1 MSTVRI
7 QVRRG
12 TAAQWTAAN
21 PILAAGEMGYE
32 TDTSQIRVGDD
43 IHTWSQLPV
52 INETVEGFQ
61 NALADYVLVSDR
73 NVADGVAALDPS
85 GNLLVPGSSIIIE
98 GATNNAFETTLAVAD
113 PTADR
118 TITLPNA
125 SGTIALTSDIAELAQ
140 DSINDSLVAGTG
152 ITKSYDDA
160 ANTLTV
166 SVDTS
171 AIQPRVADISDTEI
185 GYLNNVSSN
194 IQTQL
199 DGKFALANASTTNIA
214 EGTNLYFTNERA
226 QDAVGTIMGSGLTY
240 NDAGDTIVVDTAVI
254 ATRSFT
260 TDAVSTAVSDLIAS
274 SPSTLNTLNELA
286 TALGNDASFATTI
299 TNSLGTKLALSGGTM
314 SGNISLDGNKVTN
327 LGAPV
332 ADNDATRKIY
342 VDSTISSSIATEA
355 TNRDSAIASAISTEV
370 TNRNTAI
377 STETTNRN
385 SAITSSINAE
395 VSDRNTAIANHSAV
409 TTSVHGIA
417 NTAELA
423 TKEFAASLLTGATKS
438 NIVITGDKNGLTITA
453 ENGVSD
459 STTDNLTEGTTNLYL
474 TNERVDDRVDA
485 LISVSS
491 GLTKTYN
498 DAAGTLNFAPDTAVL
513 ATRSFVDDA
522 KADAISTADG
532 HTTTAIATAIGT
544 EVTDRNSAIG
554 THAAVTTTVHG
565 IANTANLVA
574 TTDTGSVTS
583 TMIADGTIVNA
594 DINASAAIALSKLAT
609 DPLARANHTGT
620 QLASTISDFNE
631 AAQDAIGGILGSG
644 LTYNDA
650 GDAITVNSSVV
661 QLRVSGID
669 DTEIGYLNGVT
680 SAIQTQIDAKAPLA
694 SPALTGSPTAP
705 TAAAADNS
713 TKIATTAYA
722 DRAASNAASALVAAS
737 PAALDTLNELAAA
750 LGNDA
755 SFSTTMTNALAAKAP
770 LASPTFTGTVT
781 LPTGTVTSGMIL
793 DGTIVDAD
801 INASA
806 AIAQSKISGLSTSL
820 GLKANLAA
828 PSFTGGVTVDASGV
842 VFTDGVQN
850 KAGVPSLTAIG
861 PTTSTSCTLDQLGTA
876 AANRDTIQPL
886 AGAIAITF
894 EATGNAKYAIGSSIT
909 FYQAS
914 GTGANFV
921 ESGIT
926 LLATPGKTLR
936 TTNSS
941 VTITKI
947 AATTWLLA
955 GDLKA

>member
-1 MSTVRI
+1 M
-7 QVRRG
+7 
-12 TAAQWTAAN
+12 
-21 PILAAGEMGYE
+21 
-32 TDTSQIRVGDD
+32 
-43 IHTWSQLPV
+43 
-52 INETVEGFQ
+52 
-61 NALADYVLVSDR
+61 
-73 NVADGVAALDPS
+73 
-85 GNLLVPGSSIIIE
+85 
-98 GATNNAFETTLAVAD
+98 
-113 PTADR
+113 
-118 TITLPNA
+118 
-125 SGTIALTSDIAELAQ
+125 
-140 DSINDSLVAGTG
+140 
-152 ITKSYDDA
+152 
-160 ANTLTV
+160 
-166 SVDTS
+166 
-171 AIQPRVADISDTEI
+171 
-185 GYLNNVSSN
+185 
-194 IQTQL
+194 
-199 DGKFALANASTTNIA
+199 
-214 EGTNLYFTNERA
+214 
-226 QDAVGTIMGSGLTY
+226 
-240 NDAGDTIVVDTAVI
+240 
-254 ATRSFT
+254 
-260 TDAVSTAVSDLIAS
+260 
-274 SPSTLNTLNELA
+274 
-286 TALGNDASFATTI
+286 
-299 TNSLGTKLALSGGTM
+299 
-314 SGNISLDGNKVTN
+314 
-327 LGAPV
+327 
-332 ADNDATRKIY
+332 
-342 VDSTISSSIATEA
+342 
-355 TNRDSAIASAISTEV
+355 
-370 TNRNTAI
+370 
-377 STETTNRN
+377 
-385 SAITSSINAE
+385 
-395 VSDRNTAIANHSAV
+395 
-409 TTSVHGIA
+409 
-417 NTAELA
+417 
-423 TKEFAASLLTGATKS
+423 
-438 NIVITGDKNGLTITA
+438 
-453 ENGVSD
+453 
-459 STTDNLTEGTTNLYL
+459 
-474 TNERVDDRVDA
+474 
-485 LISVSS
+485 
-491 GLTKTYN
+491 
-498 DAAGTLNFAPDTAVL
+498 
-513 ATRSFVDDA
+513 
-522 KADAISTADG
+522 
-532 HTTTAIATAIGT
+532 
-544 EVTDRNSAIG
+544 
-554 THAAVTTTVHG
+554 
-565 IANTANLVA
+565 
-574 TTDTGSVTS
+574 
-583 TMIADGTIVNA
+583 
-594 DINASAAIALSKLAT
+594 
-609 DPLARANHTGT
+609 
-620 QLASTISDFNE
+620 
-631 AAQDAIGGILGSG
+631 
-644 LTYNDA
+644 
-650 GDAITVNSSVV
+650 
-661 QLRVSGID
+661 
-669 DTEIGYLNGVT
+669 T

>member
-21 PILAAGEMGYE
+21 PVLAAGEMGYE
-32 TDTSQIRVGDD
+32 TDTSQIRVGDAVN
-43 IHTWSQLPV
+43 TWSALPV
-52 INETVEGFQ
+52 INETQQGFQ
-61 NALADYVLVSDR
+61 NALAQYVEISDR

-98 GATNNAFETTLAVAD
+98 GATNNAFETTLSVTD

-118 TITLPNA
+118 TIILPNA
-125 SGTIALTSDIAELAQ
+125 SGTVALISDIAELAQ
-140 DSINDSLVAGTG
+140 DSINDSVVAGTG

-171 AIQPRVADISDTEI
+171 AIQARVANISDTEI
-185 GYLNNVSSN
+185 GYLDNVSSN

-240 NDAGDTIVVDTAVI
+240 NDAGDTIVVDTSVI
-254 ATRSFT
+254 ATRAFA
-260 TDAVSTAVSDLIAS
+260 TDAVSTAVSDLVSA

-286 TALGNDASFATTI
+286 TALGNDASFATTV
-299 TNSLGTKLALSGGTM
+299 TNSLGTKLSLSGGTM
-314 SGNISLDGNKVTN
+314 SGNISLGDNKVTN
-327 LGAPV
+327 LAAPV
-332 ADNDATRKIY
+332 ADNDAARKIY
-342 VDSTISSSIATEA
+342 VDSTISSSIATEV
-355 TNRDSAIASAISTEV
+355 TNRDAAI
-370 TNRNTAI
+370 TAAVG
-377 STETTNRN
+377 TETTNRTTALSTETSN
-385 SAITSSINAE
+385 RNTAITSSINAE
-395 VSDRNTAIANHSAV
+395 VADRNTAITNHAAV

-438 NIVITGDKNGLTITA
+438 NIVITGDKNGLTITS

-459 STTDNLTEGTTNLYL
+459 STTDNLAEGTTNLYL

-498 DAAGTLNFAPDTAVL
+498 DSAGTLNFAPDTAVL
-513 ATRSFVDDA
+513 ATRTFVDDA
-522 KADAISTADG
+522 KADAISTANG
-532 HTTTAIATAIGT
+532 QAASAIATAIGT

-554 THAAVTTTVHG
+554 THSADTTAVHG
-565 IANTANLVA
+565 IADTSVLATATTVATAKSEAIAAAGTAADTKVSTAVAALTKSSVGLANVDNTADSAKPVSTAQA
-574 TTDTGSVTS
+574 TAIATAKSEA
-583 TMIADGTIVNA
+583 IADATAQVNA
-594 DINASAAIALSKLAT
+594 VIASA
-609 DPLARANHTGT
+609 
-620 QLASTISDFNE
+620 
-631 AAQDAIGGILGSG
+631 
-644 LTYNDA
+644 
-650 GDAITVNSSVV
+650 
-661 QLRVSGID
+661 
-669 DTEIGYLNGVT
+669 
-680 SAIQTQIDAKAPLA
+680 
-694 SPALTGSPTAP
+694 
-705 TAAAADNS
+705 
-713 TKIATTAYA
+713 
-722 DRAASNAASALVAAS
+722 
-737 PAALDTLNELAAA
+737 PAALNTLDELAAA
-750 LGNDA
+750 LGDDA
-755 SFSTTMTNALAAKAP
+755 NFATTVTNGLAAKAP
-770 LASPTFTGTVT
+770 IASPTFTGT
-781 LPTGTVTSGMIL
+781 LTVS
-793 DGTIVDAD
+793 
-801 INASA
+801 
-806 AIAQSKISGLSTSL
+806 
-820 GLKANLAA
+820 
-828 PSFTGGVTVDASGV
+828 ASGV
-842 VFTDGVQN
+842 QFTDGVQN

-861 PTTSTSCTLDQLGTA
+861 PTTSTSCTLDQLGTSA
-876 AANRDTIQPL
+876 SNRDTIQPL

-894 EATGNAKYAIGSSIT
+894 EATGNAKYSIGSSIT

>member
-21 PILAAGEMGYE
+21 PVLAAGEMGYE
-32 TDTSQIRVGDD
+32 TDTSQIRVGDNVN
-43 IHTWSQLPV
+43 TWSALPV
-52 INETVEGFQ
+52 INETQAGFQ
-61 NALADYVLVSDR
+61 NALAQYVEISDR

-98 GATNNAFETTLAVAD
+98 GATNNAFETTLSVTD

-118 TITLPNA
+118 TIILPNA
-125 SGTIALTSDIAELAQ
+125 SGTVALTSDIAELAQ

-171 AIQPRVADISDTEI
+171 AIQARVANISDTEI

-199 DGKFALANASTTNIA
+199 DAKFALASASTTNIA

-240 NDAGDTIVVDTAVI
+240 NDAGDTIVVDTSVI
-254 ATRSFT
+254 ATRTFAQDT
-260 TDAVSTAVSDLIAS
+260 VNTAVSDLVSAA
-274 SPSTLNTLNELA
+274 PSTLNTLNELA
-286 TALGNDASFATTI
+286 TALGNDASFATTV
-299 TNSLGTKLALSGGTM
+299 TNSIGTKLALSGGTM
-314 SGNISLDGNKVTN
+314 SGNISLGDNKVIN
-327 LGAPV
+327 LAAPT

-342 VDSTISSSIATEA
+342 VDSALSSSIATEV
-355 TNRDSAIASAISTEV
+355 TNRDSAIASAIATEV
-370 TNRNTAI
+370 INRNTAI

-385 SAITSSINAE
+385 SAITSSINGEATNR
-395 VSDRNTAIANHSAV
+395 DLAITNHAAV

-438 NIVITGDKNGLTITA
+438 NIVITGDKNGLTITS

-459 STTDNLTEGTTNLYL
+459 STTDNLAEGTTNLYL

-498 DAAGTLNFAPDTAVL
+498 DSAGTLNFAPDTTVL
-513 ATRSFVDDA
+513 ATRSFVDTA
-522 KADAISTADG
+522 KADAISTANG
-532 HTTTAIATAIGT
+532 QATTAIATAIGT

-554 THAAVTTTVHG
+554 THAAVTTTIHG

-620 QLASTISDFNE
+620 QLSSTISDFNE

-650 GDAITVNSSVV
+650 GNAITVNSSVV
-661 QLRVSGID
+661 QLRVANVD
-669 DTEIGYLNGVT
+669 DTEIGYLDGVT
-680 SAIQTQIDAKAPLA
+680 SAIQTQISAKAPLA

-705 TAAAADNS
+705 TAAAANNS
-713 TKIATTAYA
+713 NQIATTAYA

-781 LPTGTVTSGMIL
+781 LPTGTVTSTMIA
-793 DGTIVDAD
+793 DGTIVDGD

-806 AIAQSKISGLSTSL
+806 AIAQSKISGLSASL

-850 KAGVPSLTAIG
+850 KAGVPSLTPIG
-861 PTTSTSCTLDQLGTA
+861 PTTSASCTLDALGTS
-876 AANRDTIQPL
+876 AANKDSIQAL
-886 AGAIAITF
+886 SGAVAITF
-894 EATGNAKYAIGSSIT
+894 EATGNAKYSIGSSIT
-909 FYQAS
+909 FYQSS